1 LDSVFPDTRLDYR
14 DDSQVE
20 MCGRNIDENIYV
32 KAAALQGCVISRNK
46 RATIR
51 GVGKEIHKPTQVQ
64 TRADHYL
71 DHEALDY
78 AVEDD
83 VVVVTVLSVGLKGEQ

>member
-1 LDSVFPDTRLDYR
+1 MKIYMSRLR
-14 DDSQVE
+14 LF
-20 MCGRNIDENIYV
+20 
-32 KAAALQGCVISRNK
+32 KAMISRNK